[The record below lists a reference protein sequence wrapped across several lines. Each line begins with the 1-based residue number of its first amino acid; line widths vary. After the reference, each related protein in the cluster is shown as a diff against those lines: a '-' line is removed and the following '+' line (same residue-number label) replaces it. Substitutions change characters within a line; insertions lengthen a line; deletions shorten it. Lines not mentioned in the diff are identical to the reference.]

1 MQNGSLY
8 YTGNEMQREDRFMES
23 RKKPISI
30 QREILDLDEQD
41 EESEETAEGERG
53 E

>member
-1 MQNGSLY
+1 
-8 YTGNEMQREDRFMES
+8 MES

-41 EESEETAEGERG
+41 EESEETAEEAEGERG
-53 E
+53 GKEHSHSDD

>member
-1 MQNGSLY
+1 
-8 YTGNEMQREDRFMES
+8 MES

-53 E
+53 EKEHSHSDD

>member
-1 MQNGSLY
+1 
-8 YTGNEMQREDRFMES
+8 MES

-30 QREILDLDEQD
+30 KREILDLDEQD

>member
-1 MQNGSLY
+1 
-8 YTGNEMQREDRFMES
+8 MES
-23 RKKPISI
+23 RKTPISI